1 MILIRAQL
9 KPAFTRSVAA
19 RAEDIATEPSTG
31 SPMKERREQ
40 AEILASA
47 TSGAVSGAIS
57 ETGPQ
62 PAEACTE
69 SGLVP
74 GQIPEPVRE
83 PTSASTPIADQRPD
97 YPDYFHTLYQ
107 RSGGERFGLTFP
119 AFARILQEV
128 GAKYLPASS
137 DESRGEEPGEGVG
150 SQHPSREQSE
160 DSRATLLS
168 SLHLEELALARAC
181 AQGSEPAWEFFLN
194 RYREKLYDAGEAI
207 ARDES
212 VGRELA
218 DGLYADLFGTRQGQA
233 GGRVSKLDSY
243 TGRGSLE
250 GWLRSVL
257 AQEYVNRFRSQR
269 RLVSLEEQVEAG
281 AQFRAKEPDSAPPD
295 PRLPV
300 AADEALSGLSAE
312 ERFILASYYL
322 DGRTLAEIAATLG
335 VHESTVSRRVEK
347 TTKGLRKRIVRGLR
361 DRGMSTREAEQAM
374 EADVRDIRLDVRGRL
389 VQEKDG

>member
-1 MILIRAQL
+1 
-9 KPAFTRSVAA
+9 
-19 RAEDIATEPSTG
+19 
-31 SPMKERREQ
+31 MKEASDA
-40 AEILASA
+40 AETLASA
-47 TSGAVSGAIS
+47 AASGVGS
-57 ETGPQ
+57 EPELRI
-62 PAEACTE
+62 AEACPE
-69 SGLVP
+69 SEP
-74 GQIPEPVRE
+74 GTDQLREPVRE
-83 PTSASTPIADQRPD
+83 PASEATLIVDQHPD
-97 YPDYFHTLYQ
+97 YPDYFRALYQ
-107 RSGGERFGLTFP
+107 RSGGERLGLAFS

-128 GAKYLPASS
+128 AAKYLPAHA
-137 DESRGEEPGEGVG
+137 GEGPGEV
-150 SQHPSREQSE
+150 PREHQ
-160 DSRATLLS
+160 RAALLA

-181 AQGSEPAWEFFLN
+181 AQGSEPAWELFLN

-233 GGRVSKLDSY
+233 GNRVSKLDSY

-250 GWLRSVL
+250 GWLRTVL
-257 AQEYVNRFRSQR
+257 AQEYVNRYRSQR

-281 AQFRAKEPDSAPPD
+281 AQFRAKETESAPPD
-295 PRLPV
+295 ARLPA
-300 AADEALSGLSAE
+300 AADEALSALSAE

-347 TTKGLRKRIVRGLR
+347 TTKGLRKRVVRGLR
-361 DRGMSTREAEQAM
+361 DRGMSAREAEQAL
-374 EADVRDIRLDVRGRL
+374 EADVRDVVLDVRGRL